1 MSSGSSG
8 NAGPRRHGSRVEVV
22 VGKVGRAHGLTG
34 DVFVEVRTD
43 EPQRRFAVGTRFT
56 TSRGPLTV
64 DFTRWQGRRLLV
76 RFAEIEDRDAAERI
90 SGVELSLD
98 VPADER
104 PDDPEEFYDHQ
115 LLGLSARTTEGD
127 PIGAVTEVLHLPAQD
142 LLVVETAS
150 GRPALIPF
158 VRAVVP
164 HIDLAAGLVTV
175 ADPAGLLPTDAD
187 DVAGAADL
195 GDSSVEGGNDAHRH
209 RLDLS

>member
-1 MSSGSSG
+1 M
-8 NAGPRRHGSRVEVV
+8 
-22 VGKVGRAHGLTG
+22 VGKVGRPHGLMG

-56 TSRGPLTV
+56 TSQGPLTV

-76 RFAEIEDRDAAERI
+76 RFAEIGDRDRAERI
-90 SGVELSLD
+90 RGVELSLD

-115 LLGLSARTTEGD
+115 LLGLSACTTDGD

-150 GRPALIPF
+150 GQPAFIPF

-164 HIDLAAGLVTV
+164 HIDLAARLVTV
-175 ADPAGLLPTDAD
+175 ADPAGLLQADTD
-187 DVAGAADL
+187 DVAGAAGL
-195 GDSSVEGGNDAHRH
+195 GDSSAEGGNDADRH